1 MGGGCA
7 WVRFLLGVD
16 LSVYYSPFNMIQY
29 SVIEMSKTMDNLAA
43 AFAGE
48 SQANR
53 KYLAFAKRADNEGY
67 PQVAKLFRAAA
78 AAETVHAHN
87 HLRIM
92 GGIHTTKENIME
104 AINGET
110 YEFNDMY
117 PDFLKVAEEEGE
129 KQAVWSFDIAN
140 EVEKI
145 HADLYKKASMALNKD
160 SDLETVDYYV
170 CSVCGNTVEGN
181 PPDKCPICKAGKKAF
196 DKVD

>member
-1 MGGGCA
+1 MT
-7 WVRFLLGVD
+7 
-16 LSVYYSPFNMIQY
+16 
-29 SVIEMSKTMDNLAA
+29 KTMDNLAA

-53 KYLAFAKRADNEGY
+53 KYLAFAKRADEEGFH
-67 PQVAKLFRAAA
+67 QIAKLFRAAA

-92 GGIHTTKENIME
+92 GGIHTTKENIQE
-104 AINGET
+104 AIDGET
-110 YEFNDMY
+110 YEFKSMY
-117 PDFLKVAEEEGE
+117 PEFLEDAAEEGE
-129 KQAVWSFDIAN
+129 NQASWSFNIAN

-145 HADLYKKASMALNKD
+145 HANLYTKASGALRKD

-170 CSVCGNTVEGN
+170 CNVCGNTVEGN

-196 DKVD
+196 TKVE